1 MYTQYKKSIKFCV
14 VIKLHV
20 RKVFTRLT
28 TKADARYVVCF
39 IIEFDIN
46 MSRVWCVVFEKFVER
61 TKAKKMVNG
70 SYLRSFMPKNSVRV
84 RRNPLQVSF
93 AGCTTN

>member
-1 MYTQYKKSIKFCV
+1 

-28 TKADARYVVCF
+28 TKADARYVCF

-46 MSRVWCVVFEKFVER
+46 MSRVWCVVF
-61 TKAKKMVNG
+61 
-70 SYLRSFMPKNSVRV
+70 
-84 RRNPLQVSF
+84 
-93 AGCTTN
+93 